1 MPALPT
7 PPEAAVRRSVSLPG
21 DLADKVNRI
30 AEARRVSQNRALTD
44 LIRDGIA
51 AWEQRRKE
59 FFALA
64 DSFQKS
70 TDPKESAR
78 LRDELARLT
87 FGG

>member
-1 MPALPT
+1 MAVVSAPPDT
-7 PPEAAVRRSVSLPG
+7 PVRRSVSLPCA
-21 DLADKVNRI
+21 LADKVNKI

-44 LIRDGIA
+44 LIRDGVESY
-51 AWEQRRKE
+51 EQRRTE

-64 DSFQKS
+64 DRFQNSK
-70 TDPKESAR
+70 DPKETAR